1 MDYSKED
8 IYSVDLSNIT
18 SAITVSNT
26 GTSNVSVTSGTG
38 ITIPWTTTTQSSD
51 THTLGPNWNNG
62 TSAKIR
68 LDGPGADIEI
78 NGESLTD
85 MLRNIE
91 QRLNILK
98 PNPELESEWEDL
110 RKLGDQYR
118 ELENQIIQKQKMWDT
133 LKK

>member
-8 IYSVDLSNIT
+8 IYSVDLSTIN
-18 SAITVSNT
+18 SSITVSNT
-26 GTSNVSVTSGTG
+26 GSANMVSGTN
-38 ITIPWTTTTQSSD
+38 ITVPWTTTTGTSD
-51 THTLGPNWNNG
+51 RYTFDPNWNNS
-62 TSAKIR
+62 TSAKIT
-68 LDGPGADIEI
+68 LNGPDADIEI

-85 MLRNIE
+85 MIHNIE

-98 PNPELESEWEDL
+98 PNPELESEWAEL

-118 ELENQIIQKQKMWDT
+118 ALENQIIEKQKMWDT